1 MRAVPGQ
8 IAARLTAAAELFAD
22 RGVDNTKIEDV
33 AAATGVPK
41 ATLYYYFAGKEE
53 ILAFLLADTLQRM
66 ADEVVIAVEQEGTAA
81 ERLARVI
88 QAQLTV
94 MAEQPAVCRALL
106 GDLGRAGR
114 IPDIAAAIRNAYSAP
129 VETLLVQG
137 AQDGSLL
144 GTVEPV
150 AAAAAVFGA
159 TSISGLS
166 YLVAGQPLDP
176 PLVAQAVGRVVL
188 DGLRP
193 R

>member
-1 MRAVPGQ
+1 MRVVPGQ
-8 IAARLTAAAELFAD
+8 IAAKLTAAAELFAD

-53 ILAFLLADTLQRM
+53 ILAFLLADTLQRI
-66 ADEVVIAVEQEGTAA
+66 ADEVTIAVEQESTAA

-88 QAQLTV
+88 EAQLTV
-94 MAEQPAVCRALL
+94 MAEQPAICRALV

-114 IPDIAAAIRNAYSAP
+114 IPDISAAIRRAYYAP
-129 VETLLVQG
+129 VEALLLEG
-137 AQDGSLL
+137 RRDGSLL
-144 GTVEPV
+144 DTIEPH
-150 AAAAAVFGA
+150 AAAAALFGA
-159 TSISGLS
+159 TSISGLAF
-166 YLVAGQPLDP
+166 LIAGEPLDP
-176 PLVAQAVGRVVL
+176 PSVAQTVASVVL